1 MSAEIQVKYN
11 LVMQLDGTW
20 RLQIWT
26 SKAEGV
32 SSKIFVYQHLND
44 VPYDDSSRDIFV
56 NIAQPNDLVEY
67 PEDAPDGTTRFFRKE
82 YMDVNIT
89 SSELAYKSLERI
101 NNDIDH
107 LCKALNLL

>member
-1 MSAEIQVKYN
+1 MSAELQIKYN
-11 LVMQLDGTW
+11 LFLQADGNWRMQV
-20 RLQIWT
+20 WT

-32 SSKIFVYQHLND
+32 SPKVFVYQRLND
-44 VPYDDSSRDIFV
+44 VPYDTSSRDLFV

-67 PEDAPDGTTRFFRKE
+67 PDDEPDSMTRFFRKE
-82 YMDVNIT
+82 YMDVSLT

-101 NNDIDH
+101 NNDVNY